1 MSTLHR
7 FLDPERL
14 AELARDPAEHR
25 TTGEP
30 THMLQY
36 CSREFTE
43 WLANKPDARRRV
55 REAAADIRSKQG
67 ERNG

>member
-7 FLDPERL
+7 FLDAERL

-30 THMLQY
+30 THMLQD
-36 CSREFTE
+36 CSRELTE
-43 WLANKPDARRRV
+43 WFANKPDARRRV
-55 REAAADIRSKQG
+55 RETAADIQGKQDKQ
-67 ERNG
+67 